1 MSEWDRLRERAK
13 IIKEQF
19 PEGTRVMLKQM
30 NDMQAPPFGTLGTV
44 FGVDDIGNI
53 LVQWD
58 NGCTLSIT
66 EEDECIKLGERG

>member
-30 NDMQAPPFGTLGTV
+30 DNMQAPPFGTLGTV
-44 FGVDDIGNI
+44 VEVDDIGNI

-58 NGCTLSIT
+58 NGSTLSIT